1 MCAKSFSAEE
11 VTISTAQTTREQL
24 EKLNADS
31 MGRTARLSFSRVVSE
46 AGSEAGALGAILIAK
61 KILPDQTQSLKNM
74 VAESIVS
81 PRLKE
86 FDGFLDKFPS
96 IEPGG
101 KDSKRHQLG
110 DNERAH
116 YIADLLVDFSILVAA
131 GTVAQTAVQGAVN
144 HKLGLPKLSFSKQL
158 GAVMVDKG
166 AQVAAFGVGNTV
178 LAEQNMA
185 AQQQISSALQEEGK
199 PKDKADAIGSLVTNY
214 LLPNLVGMAGGIVM
228 QDRMYKKEFQRLL
241 ADPALGRSAH

>member
-1 MCAKSFSAEE
+1 
-11 VTISTAQTTREQL
+11 
-24 EKLNADS
+24 

-74 VAESIVS
+74 VAESVVR
-81 PRLKE
+81 PRLNE
-86 FDGFLDKFPS
+86 FDTFLDKFPS

-101 KDSKRHQLG
+101 KEGKRSQLNP
-110 DNERAH
+110 DERAH
-116 YIADLLVDFSILVAA
+116 YIADLLVDFSVLVAA
-131 GTVAQTAVQGAVN
+131 GTVAQTVVQGAVN
-144 HKLGLPKLSFSKQL
+144 HKMGLPKLGFGQQL

-178 LAEQNMA
+178 LADQNIA
-185 AQQQISSALQEEGK
+185 AQQSISNALQEEGK
-199 PKDKADAIGSLVTNY
+199 PKDKADAMGSLVTNY
-214 LLPNLVGMAGGIVM
+214 VLPNLVGMAGGIVM